1 VNGPN
6 GWVVLARF
14 SARWEADI
22 LVEALRAAKIPT
34 IVAGDLIGA
43 FGPGFVGAPIRGVE
57 VKVPREFL
65 SRARELRDA
74 FGGLPGDDEPAP

>member
-1 VNGPN
+1 MSAPD

-14 SARWEADI
+14 AARWEADI

-34 IVAGDLIGA
+34 IVGGDLIGA

-74 FGGLPGDDEPAP
+74 FGGLPVEDEPDS